1 LVINF
6 TKMSITRLKLLPF
19 LCFVVVMSCDNK
31 KSEPITMDA
40 TQQSQTTAENL
51 TPYNYKNTFTEIVS
65 LEPTVLRFSL
75 PEHIQWIN
83 LMDSLYEA
91 DLSGIKDTV
100 LLNDVANYDPVG
112 LGWSDS
118 YRIDSVYVSSEL
130 AAQGKTTYSAEHIID
145 FKPTAWVEA
154 AAGTGEGES
163 ISIRYEKLNED
174 EPITN
179 ITIYNGFQ
187 KSEALYKKNS
197 RIKVVRL
204 HVNGVPAYDLKLI
217 DTMKGQSFPVEIIPK
232 DPFPV
237 ILTFQIISVFP
248 GEQYQ
253 DTAITDIQIDGLWKG
268 I

>member
-1 LVINF
+1 MLV
-6 TKMSITRLKLLPF
+6 TRLKILVLI
-19 LCFVVVMSCDNK
+19 CFVVAMSCDSK
-31 KSEPITMDA
+31 KSEPNTMEA
-40 TQQSQTTAENL
+40 TQQRQTTAENL
-51 TPYNYKNTFTEIVS
+51 TPYNYKNTFTEIVA
-65 LEPTVLRFSL
+65 LEPTLLRFSL
-75 PEHIQWIN
+75 PEHIQWLN

-118 YRIDSVYVSSEL
+118 YRIDSVYASSVL

-154 AAGTGEGES
+154 VAGTGEGES
-163 ISIRYEKLNED
+163 ISIRYKKLSED

-187 KSEALYKKNS
+187 KSESLHKKNG
-197 RIKVVRL
+197 RVKVVRL
-204 HVNGVPAYDLKLI
+204 HVNGVPAYDLQLK
-217 DTMKGQSFPVEIIPK
+217 DTMKGQSFSVEIIPK
-232 DPFPV
+232 DSFPI
-237 ILTFQIISVFP
+237 ILTLQIISVFS